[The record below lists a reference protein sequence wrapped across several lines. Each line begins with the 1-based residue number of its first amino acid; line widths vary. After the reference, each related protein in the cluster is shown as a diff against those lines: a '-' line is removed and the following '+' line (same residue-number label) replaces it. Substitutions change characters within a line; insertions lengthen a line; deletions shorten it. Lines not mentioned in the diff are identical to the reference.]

1 MFESPLSKA
10 QSTASVGKT
19 PYASAAAPEPVETP
33 GGHAWGARRKR
44 ERARPG
50 GPEEGAAVRYL
61 RLPWG
66 EPNRRAAFRS
76 HAARHEATQPR
87 ARSPSSEEP
96 SRRPAGRGAAAYPAA
111 VAFPVAL
118 PHLAA
123 RQSRAGPARRRAA
136 GEAGDRSEVVG
147 AAAGSERRFVN
158 GAIPISI
165 VSAFYYYI

>member
-96 SRRPAGRGAAAYPAA
+96 SRRPAGRGAAAFPAA

-123 RQSRAGPARRRAA
+123 RQSRAGQGRLEEEPPARRGIAA
-136 GEAGDRSEVVG
+136 RW
-147 AAAGSERRFVN
+147 SERPQARN
-158 GAIPISI
+158 AASLTERYQ
-165 VSAFYYYI
+165 SL